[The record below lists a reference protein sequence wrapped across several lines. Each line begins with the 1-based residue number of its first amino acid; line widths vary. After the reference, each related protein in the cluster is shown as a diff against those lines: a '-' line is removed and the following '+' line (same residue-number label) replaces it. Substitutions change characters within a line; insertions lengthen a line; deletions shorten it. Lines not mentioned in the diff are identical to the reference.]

1 MYLERS
7 ATFNYEREV
16 FVMKLNI
23 GETIKRLRKER
34 EITQEEFAEVLGVS
48 CQSVSR
54 WENDNCYPD
63 IELIPTI
70 AGFFGI
76 STDRLMGVDETAEKE
91 VVNKYLEEFQLAMSK
106 GNIDECI
113 TIARK
118 GVAEFPNNYVLLDKL
133 MYALFSSGD
142 DDGNIPEWKENMEK
156 YDSEIIAL
164 GERIMK
170 YCPDINLKLE
180 AASRLAFHHILHDR
194 KELGKQIYETFPAME
209 YCKERQ
215 MWWALEKD
223 EELPF
228 LRSAIKQSYEFL
240 KSFIWLLADADVV
253 DVETEFIAINKIF
266 ELEKLI
272 LDGNR
277 PQTDWGDVWLNFDI
291 AKRYALMG
299 DYDNT
304 FKYLQIA
311 VDNAKAFDNRPDEQ
325 KYNAVLVGEITI
337 KRTDFE
343 TSDTRPVCEILRD
356 KWLIHDELNC
366 VRETEGF
373 KAIVKQLS

>member
-23 GETIKRLRKER
+23 GETIKKLRKER

-91 VVNKYLEEFQLAMSK
+91 AVNKYLEEFQLAMSK

-133 MYALFSSGD
+133 MYALFAEASS
-142 DDGNIPEWKENMEK
+142 
-156 YDSEIIAL
+156 
-164 GERIMK
+164 
-170 YCPDINLKLE
+170 
-180 AASRLAFHHILHDR
+180 
-194 KELGKQIYETFPAME
+194 
-209 YCKERQ
+209 
-215 MWWALEKD
+215 
-223 EELPF
+223 
-228 LRSAIKQSYEFL
+228 
-240 KSFIWLLADADVV
+240 
-253 DVETEFIAINKIF
+253 
-266 ELEKLI
+266 
-272 LDGNR
+272 
-277 PQTDWGDVWLNFDI
+277 
-291 AKRYALMG
+291 
-299 DYDNT
+299 
-304 FKYLQIA
+304 
-311 VDNAKAFDNRPDEQ
+311 
-325 KYNAVLVGEITI
+325 
-337 KRTDFE
+337 
-343 TSDTRPVCEILRD
+343 
-356 KWLIHDELNC
+356 
-366 VRETEGF
+366 
-373 KAIVKQLS
+373 

>member
-1 MYLERS
+1 MAQCIQKDIQLRKRD
-7 ATFNYEREV
+7 FI
-16 FVMKLNI
+16 MKLNI
-23 GETIKRLRKER
+23 GETIKKLRKER
-34 EITQEEFAEVLGVS
+34 NITQEEFAQVLGVS

-91 VVNKYLEEFQLAMSK
+91 AVNKYLNEVQLAISK

-113 TIARK
+113 AIARK
-118 GVAEFPNNYVLLDKL
+118 GVAEFPTNYALLDKL
-133 MYALFSSGD
+133 MCALFASGD
-142 DDGNIPEWKENMEK
+142 DDGNIPEWKENMAK
-156 YDSEIIAL
+156 YDAEITAL

-170 YCPDINLKLE
+170 YCPDITIRLS
-180 AASRLAFHHILHDR
+180 ATARLAFNHILHGR
-194 KELGKQIYETFPAME
+194 REIGRRLYETLPSME
-209 YCKERQ
+209 LCKERQ
-215 MWWALEKD
+215 ILWALEKD

-228 LRSAIKQSYEFL
+228 LRAAIKQSYELL
-240 KSFIWLLADADVV
+240 KSFIWSLADADVV
-253 DVETEFIAINKIF
+253 DAESELIAIRKIF

-277 PQTDWGDVWLNFDI
+277 PQTDWGDIWLNFDI

-304 FKYLQIA
+304 FKHLQIA
-311 VDNAKAFDNRPDEQ
+311 VDNAKAFDNRPAEQ
-325 KYNAVLVGEITI
+325 KYSAVLLGEITL

-343 TSDTRPVCEILRD
+343 TSDTRPVREILRD
-356 KWLIHDELNC
+356 KWLLHDELDC
-366 VRETEGF
+366 IRETAEF
-373 KAIVKQLS
+373 KAIVNQLN

>member
-1 MYLERS
+1 
-7 ATFNYEREV
+7 
-16 FVMKLNI
+16 MKLNI

-70 AGFFGI
+70 ASFFGI
-76 STDRLMGVDETAEKE
+76 STDRLMGVDETKEKE
-91 VVNKYLEEFQLAMSK
+91 AVSQYLDAFQIAVSK

-113 TIARK
+113 AIARQ

-133 MYALFSSGD
+133 MYALFVSGD

-156 YDSEIIAL
+156 YDAEITAL

-170 YCPDINLKLE
+170 YCPDINLRLE
-180 AASRLAFHHILHDR
+180 AAARLAFHHILHGR
-194 KELGKQIYETFPAME
+194 KELGKQIYENFPVME
-209 YCKERQ
+209 FCKERQ

-223 EELPF
+223 EKLPF
-228 LRSAIKQSYEFL
+228 LRSAIKKSYEFL

-277 PQTDWGDVWLNFDI
+277 PQTDWGDVWLHFDI

-299 DYDNT
+299 DTDNMY
-304 FKYLQIA
+304 KHLHQA
-311 VDNAKAFDNRPDEQ
+311 VDNAKAFDNRPDEL
-325 KYNAVLVGEITI
+325 KYNTVLVGEITI

-343 TSDTRPVCEILRD
+343 TSDTRPLCEILRD
-356 KWLIHDELNC
+356 KWLIHDELDP
-366 VRETEGF
+366 VRDTDEF
-373 KAIVKQLS
+373 KAIIKELSEN